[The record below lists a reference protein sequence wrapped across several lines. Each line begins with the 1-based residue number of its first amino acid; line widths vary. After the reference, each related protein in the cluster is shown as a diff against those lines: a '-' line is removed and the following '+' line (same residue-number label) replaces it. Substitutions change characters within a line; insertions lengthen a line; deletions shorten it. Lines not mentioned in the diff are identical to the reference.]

1 MLLRLFSLRL
11 LNRRV
16 HHVIRSK
23 RCLVTLA
30 IESSCDDTSV
40 SVVEKDTTHAVL
52 HFNQRITANNGHLR
66 GIHPIIALESHEENL
81 AHLLKQ
87 AITHLPSRNGSTVP
101 DFISVTRGPG
111 MRSNLSVGL
120 STAKGL
126 AVAWGVPLLGVHH
139 MQAHALTPRLVSSLD
154 NCNGSEQK
162 PRFPFLSLLVSGG
175 HTLLVR
181 SQSLTSHTIL
191 ATTTDIAIGDCL
203 DKAARYILPEELL
216 SSTSHTSYGSLL
228 EAFAFPSTTYDYAAP
243 KTRSGEI
250 EIALAPTPYGWR
262 IPVPLANT
270 RNMQFSFS
278 GIASYIQRVSA
289 EGWDPARERLAQ
301 TSRVKPMTIEEARF
315 LARDTMRAA
324 FEHLASRVVMALG
337 AESEPSQTLVVSG
350 GVAANGFLRHVL
362 SSFLRVRGFGDVQV
376 MAPPIHLCT
385 DNAAM
390 IGWAGIEMYEAG
402 FRNTLDI
409 RAVPKWGLENLL
421 SPEKEFDALKWLD
434 RQGMNV

>member
-1 MLLRLFSLRL
+1 MLSKLSSFRL

-16 HHVIRSK
+16 NHIHSTQ

-40 SVVEKDTTHAVL
+40 AIVEKNASHAVL
-52 HFNQRITANNGHLR
+52 HFNQKITANNAHLH
-66 GIHPIIALESHEENL
+66 GIHPIIAVESHEENL
-81 AHLLKQ
+81 SRLLEQ
-87 AITHLPSRNGSTVP
+87 AISQLPSRNGSTVP
-101 DFISVTRGPG
+101 DFVSVTRGPG

-126 AVAWGVPLLGVHH
+126 AVAWGIPLLGVHH
-139 MQAHALTPRLVSSLD
+139 MQAHALTPRLASSLESSGD
-154 NCNGSEQK
+154 SGQLPK
-162 PRFPFLSLLVSGG
+162 FPFLSLLVSGG

-203 DKAARYILPEELL
+203 DKAARHILPAELL

-228 EAFAFPSTTYDYAAP
+228 EAFAFSSAGYGYTVP

-250 EIALAPTPYGWR
+250 QTVSASTPFGWT

-270 RNMQFSFS
+270 RSLQFSFS
-278 GIASYIQRVSA
+278 GIDSYVRRVSTK
-289 EGWDPARERLAQ
+289 GWDPVREKLAQ
-301 TSRVKPMTIEEARF
+301 NPRTKPMATVEARF
-315 LARDTMRAA
+315 LARETMRAA
-324 FEHLASRVVMALG
+324 FEHLASRIVIALE
-337 AESEPSQTLVVSG
+337 AEIERSETLVVSG

-362 SSFLRVRGFGDVQV
+362 CSFLHVRGFGRVQV
-376 MAPPIHLCT
+376 TAPPAYLCA

-390 IGWAGIEMYEAG
+390 IGWTGCEMYEAG
-402 FRNTLDI
+402 FRDSLAI
-409 RAVPKWGLENLL
+409 RAVPKWGLQNLL
-421 SPEKEFDALKWLD
+421 SPEKEIDALKWLD
-434 RQGMNV
+434 RQAITV